1 MINLT
6 KDQINALSSVL
17 YENIANKVEA
27 NNKKYVEKIME
38 DETFNN
44 AYNEFDSALKEADA
58 LVSKADKIR
67 REALRS
73 IRVKLHNL
81 NVGIYDSKKSIAY
94 YYGKAIGKIKSEVTK
109 KDLRDRIT
117 LCTIESRDL
126 ETLKQNIIKS
136 FNV

>member
-17 YENIANKVEA
+17 YEDIVNKVEA

-44 AYNEFDSALKEADA
+44 AYNEFELALKEAKA
-58 LVSKADKIR
+58 LASKADKTR
-67 REALRS
+67 KEALRS
-73 IRVKLHNL
+73 IRVKLQSL
-81 NVGIYDSKKSIAY
+81 NVNIYDSKKSIAY
-94 YYGKAIGKIKSEVTK
+94 YYGKALGKISEITK